1 MTSRFKKYFSIKFFQ
16 TIIKRSNIYY
26 CFERNFKVCNSQNL
40 ELAQP
45 ACAPWVAG
53 LGWTILRGASRREAE
68 NLGELGIFKSQFS
81 VLSSVKFVSGL
92 GLLNP
97 TQPLRQQANKRF
109 TEKFRKKM

>member
-40 ELAQP
+40 EIAQP
-45 ACAPWVAG
+45 ACAPGVAG
-53 LGWTILRGASRREAE
+53 LGWTILRGARR
-68 NLGELGIFKSQFS
+68 GISKELGIFKSQFS

-92 GLLNP
+92 GLLSP